1 MIKFRTERLNKRDH
15 WPPGFY
21 HPEISDVRDR
31 SISLPSDLVRYF
43 LKDRQVGDSQISFI
57 L

>member
-1 MIKFRTERLNKRDH
+1 MPYFPTELSDKRDH
-15 WPPGFY
+15 WPPGFH

-43 LKDRQVGDSQISFI
+43 LKDRQVGDPQISFI

>member
-1 MIKFRTERLNKRDH
+1 MIKFRTERSNKRDH
-15 WPPGFY
+15 WPPGFH
-21 HPEISDVRDR
+21 HPEISGVRDR

-43 LKDRQVGDSQISFI
+43 LKDRQVGDPQIPSI